1 MLKILFMET
10 RPQYLL
16 LSVILAFLGACMS
29 WFYNG
34 VFHLGYALL
43 AGFGLVLTH
52 ISVNTLNDY
61 FDYKSGVDLKTQVT
75 PFSGGSGILKSG
87 LMKPGQVLWMGIIT
101 LLLAT
106 PIGIYF
112 VLFQGWLLLPLLIV
126 AALCVVLYTPV
137 ILKHRW
143 PEWSAGLGLGM
154 LPVMGAYFAQTGTYS
169 LPAFF
174 AAVPSFILVHNL
186 LLLNEFPD
194 VEADRTAGRKTLP
207 ITMGEPK
214 AAIVFSALTLLV
226 YLWIIGCVV
235 VRITPAWTL
244 IALLT
249 LPVAAKAIRGSLKP
263 TDRDGQ
269 ISAMSNNVIVVL
281 VTQVLLG
288 VGYILAAVLL

>member
-1 MLKILFMET
+1 MLKVLFQES

-16 LSVILAFLGACMS
+16 LSVILAFLGTCMA
-29 WFYNG
+29 WFYND
-34 VFHLGYALL
+34 VLFLGYAVL

-61 FDYKSGVDLKTQVT
+61 FDYKSGVDLKTQIT
-75 PFSGGSGILKSG
+75 PFSGGSGILRAG
-87 LMKPGQVLWMGIIT
+87 LLKPRQVLWMGIIT

-112 VLFQGWLLLPLLIV
+112 VLFQGLLLLPLLIV

-143 PEWSAGLGLGM
+143 PEWSAGFGLGM
-154 LPVMGAYFAQTGTYS
+154 LPVLGAYFAQTGAYTFS
-169 LPAFF
+169 ALF

-194 VEADRTAGRKTLP
+194 VGADKTAGRKTLP
-207 ITMGEPK
+207 ITMGKSK
-214 AAIVFSALTLLV
+214 AAKVFVALTILV
-226 YLWIIGCVV
+226 YLWIIGSVV
-235 VRITPAWTL
+235 ARIAPAWTL

-249 LPVAAKAIRGSLKP
+249 IPFAVKAIRGSLKP
-263 TDRDGQ
+263 DDLTGL
-269 ISAMSNNVIVVL
+269 IPAMSNNVLVVL
-281 VTQVLLG
+281 ITQLLLG
-288 VGYILAAVLL
+288 VGYILAVIM